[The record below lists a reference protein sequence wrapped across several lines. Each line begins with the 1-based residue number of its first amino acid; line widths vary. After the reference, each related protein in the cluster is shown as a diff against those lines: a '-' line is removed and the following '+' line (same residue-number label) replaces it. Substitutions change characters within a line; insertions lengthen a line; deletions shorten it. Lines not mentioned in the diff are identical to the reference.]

1 EKLHDFIS
9 DKGFQVRYMH
19 SDIKTED
26 RIKIIEGLRVGEFDI
41 LIGVSLLREGLDIPE
56 ASLIAILDADRAGFL
71 RSSQALLQMIGR
83 VARNENGKAILYAD
97 NVTAAMRKAIDET
110 AHRRE
115 RQILFNQENGI
126 SPVSSKRKLASDKN
140 EEAVLP
146 IHSAAFC
153 ENLSILCQQITSK
166 EQELLTFEDNGNE
179 GEVEKIR
186 HQLDNLYRQFIYI

>member
-1 EKLHDFIS
+1 
-9 DKGFQVRYMH
+9 
-19 SDIKTED
+19 
-26 RIKIIEGLRVGEFDI
+26 
-41 LIGVSLLREGLDIPE
+41 
-56 ASLIAILDADRAGFL
+56 
-71 RSSQALLQMIGR
+71 MIGR